1 MIKYI
6 AYCRRSI
13 EQEEKQ
19 ALSIEAQIAELK
31 EFAAREKLEVVEFL
45 TESKTAKVPGREV
58 FGQLIKR
65 IQQGEVQGILA
76 WHPDRL
82 ARNSVD
88 GGQIIY
94 LLDTEKILDL
104 KFPTFWFDSTPQ
116 GKFMLSIAFSQSKY
130 YMDNLSE
137 NVKRGN
143 RQKLRRG
150 VYPSKAPIGYY
161 NEPRLR
167 TIEVDRQTAP
177 IVRRAF
183 EMYGTENYSM
193 VDIQRFFFKKG
204 IRRKKNDK
212 MLPMSQVQKLLSNT
226 FYYGLMKYAGEFYE
240 GIHKPLIS
248 KNLFD
253 KIQLVQ
259 KQRGKPRKQ
268 AHNFPFV
275 GLVRCGECGA
285 SVTAEE
291 HFKFYPS
298 TRGKVAYV
306 YYHCTKRKIRQP
318 CSQHYLNSVEF
329 EKQLR
334 KLLLKVNIPRAWMEK
349 WLEKMDQEQKT
360 ELGQVEENTAEI
372 NQKVQTVNQ
381 KLGRLLDVYLNQEVD
396 LISYQQ
402 KKNQLLEEKVG
413 LKEKIAEISKN
424 GNDWFE
430 PMKEFINVAAD
441 AAKTARAEN
450 NSQELKLLAQKVGSN
465 YTLLNRQLF
474 CHFKKGFAEVFSF
487 SGAFSAA
494 PATPRNPQMWT
505 REVSNLSPFGCKPN
519 ALPLSYGS
527 IQVRLV

>member
-19 ALSIEAQIAELK
+19 ALSIEAQIAELR
-31 EFAAREKLEVVEFL
+31 EYAAKEKLEVIEYL
-45 TESKTAKVPGREV
+45 TEAKTAKVPGREV
-58 FGQLIKR
+58 FGQLIKK
-65 IQQGEVQGILA
+65 IQQGEAQGILA

-94 LLDTEKILDL
+94 LLDTGKILDL

-130 YMDNLSE
+130 YVDNLSE

-150 VYPSKAPIGYY
+150 IYPSKAPIGYY

-167 TIEVDRQTAP
+167 TIEVDKQTTP
-177 IVRRAF
+177 IVREAF
-183 EMYGTENYSM
+183 AMYSSGNYSM
-193 VDIQRFFFKKG
+193 ADIQRFFFKKG

-240 GIHKPLIS
+240 GIHKSLIS
-248 KNLFD
+248 KSLFD
-253 KIQLVQ
+253 KVQQVQ
-259 KQRGKPRKQ
+259 KIKGKPRKQ
-268 AHNFPFV
+268 AHNFPFL

-298 TRGKVAYV
+298 TRGKVGYV

-318 CSQHYLNSVEF
+318 CSQRYLNSIEF

-334 KLLLKVNIPRAWMEK
+334 ELLAKINIPRNWAEK
-349 WLEKMDQEQKT
+349 WLERLDQEQKT
-360 ELGQVEENTAEI
+360 ELGRIENNTAEI
-372 NQKVQTVNQ
+372 NQKIQTIDQ
-381 KLGRLLDVYLNQEVD
+381 KLGRLLDVYLNQEID

-402 KKNQLLEEKVG
+402 KKSQLLEEKVE
-413 LKEKIAEISKN
+413 LKEKMAVVSQN
-424 GNDWFE
+424 GNNWFE
-430 PMKEFINVAAD
+430 PMREFIKTAAD

-450 NSQELKLLAQKVGSN
+450 NNQELKLLAQKVGSN
-465 YTLLNRQLF
+465 YTLLNRRLF
-474 CHFKKGFAEVFSF
+474 CQLKNGFAEVFSF
-487 SGAFSAA
+487 VPPLRLDSEF
-494 PATPRNPQMWT
+494 PENPKLWA
-505 REVSNLSPFGCKPN
+505 V
-519 ALPLSYGS
+519 
-527 IQVRLV
+527 

>member
-1 MIKYI
+1 
-6 AYCRRSI
+6 
-13 EQEEKQ
+13 
-19 ALSIEAQIAELK
+19 
-31 EFAAREKLEVVEFL
+31 
-45 TESKTAKVPGREV
+45 
-58 FGQLIKR
+58 
-65 IQQGEVQGILA
+65 
-76 WHPDRL
+76 
-82 ARNSVD
+82 
-88 GGQIIY
+88 
-94 LLDTEKILDL
+94 
-104 KFPTFWFDSTPQ
+104 
-116 GKFMLSIAFSQSKY
+116 
-130 YMDNLSE
+130 
-137 NVKRGN
+137 
-143 RQKLRRG
+143 
-150 VYPSKAPIGYY
+150 
-161 NEPRLR
+161 
-167 TIEVDRQTAP
+167 
-177 IVRRAF
+177 
-183 EMYGTENYSM
+183 
-193 VDIQRFFFKKG
+193 
-204 IRRKKNDK
+204 

-334 KLLLKVNIPRAWMEK
+334 NLLVKVNVPKIWAEK
-349 WLEKMDQEQKT
+349 WQEKLDQEQKT
-360 ELGQVEENTAEI
+360 ELGKVENNTAEI
-372 NQKVQTVNQ
+372 NQKIQTVDQ

-396 LISYQQ
+396 LLSYQQ
-402 KKNQLLEEKVG
+402 KKSQLLEKKVG
-413 LKEKIAEISKN
+413 LKEKISETLKN
-424 GNDWFE
+424 GSDWFE

-441 AAKTARAEN
+441 AAKTGRAEN

-474 CHFKKGFAEVFSF
+474 CQFKKGFAEVFSF
-487 SGAFSAA
+487 VPPILRDSDSLQ
-494 PATPRNPQMWT
+494 NPIWWT
-505 REVSNLSPFGCKPN
+505 V
-519 ALPLSYGS
+519 
-527 IQVRLV
+527 

>member
-1 MIKYI
+1 MIKYL

-31 EFAAREKLEVVEFL
+31 EFALKEKLEVVEYL
-45 TESKTAKVPGREV
+45 TEAKTAKVPGREV

-65 IQQGEVQGILA
+65 IQQGEARGILA

-94 LLDTEKILDL
+94 LLDTGKILDL

-130 YMDNLSE
+130 YLDNLSE

-167 TIEVDRQTAP
+167 TIEVDRQTAL
-177 IVRRAF
+177 IVQKAF
-183 EMYGTENYSM
+183 EMYGTGNYSM
-193 VDIQRFFFKKG
+193 ADVQRFFFKKG

-212 MLPMSQVQKLLSNT
+212 MLPMSHVQKLLSNT

-248 KNLFD
+248 KGLFD
-253 KIQLVQ
+253 KVQQVQ

-291 HFKFYPS
+291 HYKFYPS
-298 TRGKVAYV
+298 TRGKVRYV
-306 YYHCTKRKIRQP
+306 HYHCTKRKIRQP
-318 CSQHYLNSVEF
+318 CSQRYLNSVEF

-334 KLLLKVNIPRAWMEK
+334 ELLVKINIPKIWAEK
-349 WLEKMDQEQKT
+349 WLEKLDQEQKT
-360 ELGQVEENTAEI
+360 EIGIVEENTTEI
-372 NQKVQTVNQ
+372 NQKIKTVDQ

-396 LISYQQ
+396 LLSYQQ
-402 KKNQLLEEKVG
+402 KKSQLLEEKVG
-413 LKEKIAEISKN
+413 LKEKITETLKN

-430 PMKEFINVAAD
+430 PMREFINVAAD
-441 AAKTARAEN
+441 AAKTAAAEN

-474 CHFKKGFAEVFSF
+474 CQFKKGFAEVFSF
-487 SGAFSAA
+487 GGAFSAA
-494 PATPRNPQMWT
+494 PATSQNPQMWT
-505 REVSNLSPFGCKPN
+505 LFEKIRTAFQKNC
-519 ALPLSYGS
+519 
-527 IQVRLV
+527 

>member
-31 EFAAREKLEVVEFL
+31 EFASKEKIEVVEYL
-45 TESKTAKVPGREV
+45 TEAKTAKVPGREV

-65 IQQGEVQGILA
+65 IQQGEIQGILA

-94 LLDTEKILDL
+94 LLDTGKILDL
-104 KFPTFWFDSTPQ
+104 KFPTFWFDATPQ

-130 YMDNLSE
+130 YVDNLSE

-150 VYPSKAPIGYY
+150 VYPSKAPIGYF

-167 TIEVDRQTAP
+167 TIEVDKQTAP
-177 IVRRAF
+177 IVKKAF
-183 EMYGTENYSM
+183 GMYGNGNYSM
-193 VDIQRFFFKKG
+193 ADIQRFFFVKG
-204 IRRKKNDK
+204 IRRKKNGK
-212 MLPMSQVQKLLSNT
+212 MLPVSQVQKLLTNT
-226 FYYGLMKYAGEFYE
+226 FYYGLMKYAGELYE
-240 GIHKPLIS
+240 GVHKSLIS
-248 KNLFD
+248 KSLFD
-253 KIQLVQ
+253 KVQQVQ
-259 KQRGKPRKQ
+259 KIRGKPRKK
-268 AHNFPFV
+268 AHNFPFL

-298 TRGKVAYV
+298 TRGRVGYV

-318 CSQHYLNSVEF
+318 CSQKYLNSVVF

-334 KLLLKVNIPRAWMEK
+334 QLLAKVNIPQSWAEK
-349 WLEKMDQEQKT
+349 WLERLDQEQKT
-360 ELGQVEENTAEI
+360 ELGNVQKNTMEI
-372 NQKVQTVNQ
+372 NEEVKAVDQ
-381 KLGRLLDVYLNQEVD
+381 KLGRLLDVYLNQEID
-396 LISYQQ
+396 LLSYQQ
-402 KKNQLLEEKVG
+402 KKSQLLNDKTE
-413 LKEKIAEISKN
+413 LKEKMVEISRN
-424 GNDWFE
+424 GNNWFE
-430 PMKEFINVAAD
+430 PMREFINVAAT

-474 CHFKKGFAEVFSF
+474 CQFKKGFAEVFSF
-487 SGAFSAA
+487 VPPFR
-494 PATPRNPQMWT
+494 RNSKFPENPKMWI
-505 REVSNLSPFGCKPN
+505 L
-519 ALPLSYGS
+519 
-527 IQVRLV
+527 